1 MLEALPAEAVVVED
15 SVVVVEAAVED
26 LAVIAV
32 VEVVP
37 VVVLE
42 AAEVVLVAEAVPLA
56 VVVAVVVLAAVVV
69 EVVLAEAVVR
79 RAVPRLSLSLIVTL
93 AFSLSVVARK
103 MVSQLEI

>member
-42 AAEVVLVAEAVPLA
+42 VCSSTPLTEV
-56 VVVAVVVLAAVVV
+56 AAVFFF
-69 EVVLAEAVVR
+69 
-79 RAVPRLSLSLIVTL
+79 LSS
-93 AFSLSVVARK
+93 
-103 MVSQLEI
+103 